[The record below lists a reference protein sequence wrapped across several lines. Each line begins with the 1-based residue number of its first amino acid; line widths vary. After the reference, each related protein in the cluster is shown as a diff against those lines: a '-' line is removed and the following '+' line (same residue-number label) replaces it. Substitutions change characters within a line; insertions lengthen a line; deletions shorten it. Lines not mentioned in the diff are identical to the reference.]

1 MTLTTLVN
9 VIITNNVKRM
19 RLNITKKVGGEL
31 MDNPKQIEIQFH
43 KDMLGIYERAKKIG
57 YNASRFKQMVAN
69 QGGYAVAKKFIQ
81 SNTPSEGFISLWE
94 LGSMDLTVEA
104 LILKDVY
111 STLFSLEE
119 RRIVADRLKE
129 YGYEVPL
136 LQNPNDDEAVNTWIF
151 QGNPNVFDI
160 DNYVQDNKFI
170 WWSIRQ
176 EHFADEFNIND
187 TVFLWRSDG
196 GKKGTGGVLAKCRV
210 VSLPVDRTDD
220 SNSQDYWNNDD
231 WSNSYLAIKLEVQ
244 EVNLREGFIS
254 RISLLEHSVLKD
266 LLIHRLRQQT
276 NYLLSH
282 EHATELDKMWTLS
295 NNKSQVE
302 IDIEAELAE
311 EDDFYTDGAVKYF
324 YGKRYERNPI
334 NREKAIE
341 IHGLN
346 CVCCGF
352 NFEKVYGERG
362 KDFIEVHHVKPLS
375 TIKEDV
381 IINPETDL
389 VPICSNCHRMIHRE
403 KDNVLTVEELRL
415 FLAEHKTVKS

>member
-1 MTLTTLVN
+1 
-9 VIITNNVKRM
+9 M
-19 RLNITKKVGGEL
+19 REKL
-31 MDNPKQIEIQFH
+31 MDTQKQLEIQFH
-43 KDMLGIYERAKKIG
+43 KDMLSIYEKAKKIG

-69 QGGYAVAKKFIQ
+69 QGGYSVAKKFIQ

-94 LGSMDLTVEA
+94 LESLDLTVEA
-104 LILKDVY
+104 LILEEEY
-111 STLFSLEE
+111 IPLFSLEE

-136 LQNPNDDEAVNTWIF
+136 LQKPNDDEAINTWIF

-187 TVFLWRSDG
+187 TVFLWKSDG
-196 GKKGTGGVLAKCRV
+196 GKKGTGGILAKCKV
-210 VSLPVDRTDD
+210 VSLPVNRTDD
-220 SNSQDYWNNDD
+220 SSSEEYWHTDD

-244 EVNLREGFIS
+244 EAKLSEGFIS
-254 RISLLEHSVLKD
+254 RVSLLEHPILKD

-282 EHATELDKMWTLS
+282 EHGTELDKMWSLS
-295 NNKSQVE
+295 KNKSQIE

-311 EDDFYTDGAVKYF
+311 EDEFYTDGAVKDY
-324 YGKRYERNPI
+324 YGKRYERNPV

-352 NFEKVYGERG
+352 NFEEVYGERG
-362 KDFIEVHHVKPLS
+362 KDFIEVHHIKPLS
-375 TIKEDV
+375 TSKGEV
-381 IINPETDL
+381 VINPVTDL
-389 VPICSNCHRMIHRE
+389 VSICSNCHRMIHRR

-415 FLAEHKTVKS
+415 LLHNKKVLK

>member
-1 MTLTTLVN
+1 MV
-9 VIITNNVKRM
+9 
-19 RLNITKKVGGEL
+19 
-31 MDNPKQIEIQFH
+31 NPKQIEIQFH
-43 KDMLGIYERAKKIG
+43 KDMLSIYEKAKKIG

-69 QGGYAVAKKFIQ
+69 QGGYSVAKKFIQ

-94 LGSMDLTVEA
+94 LGSLDLTVEA
-104 LILKDVY
+104 LILKEEY
-111 STLFSLEE
+111 ISLFSLEE

-129 YGYEVPL
+129 YGYEVSL
-136 LQNPNDDEAVNTWIF
+136 IQNPIDDETINTWIF

-187 TVFLWRSDG
+187 TVFLWKSDG
-196 GKKGTGGVLAKCRV
+196 GKKGTGGVLAKCKV
-210 VSLPVDRTDD
+210 VSLPVNRTDD
-220 SNSQDYWNNDD
+220 SSSEEYWHTDD

-244 EVNLREGFIS
+244 EVKLSEGFIS
-254 RISLLEHSVLKD
+254 RVSLLEHPILKD

-282 EHATELDKMWTLS
+282 EHGTELDKMWSLS
-295 NNKSQVE
+295 NNKSQFE

-311 EDDFYTDGAVKYF
+311 DDDFYSDGAVKTY
-324 YGKRYERNPI
+324 YGKRYERNPV

-352 NFEKVYGERG
+352 NFEEVYGERG
-362 KDFIEVHHVKPLS
+362 KDFIEVHHINPLS
-375 TIKEDV
+375 TIKGEMN
-381 IINPETDL
+381 INPETDL
-389 VPICSNCHRMIHRE
+389 VPVCSNCHRMIHRR
-403 KDNVLTVEELRL
+403 KDNVITVMELKL
-415 FLAEHKTVKS
+415 IIESHNKVITNN

>member
-1 MTLTTLVN
+1 M
-9 VIITNNVKRM
+9 M
-19 RLNITKKVGGEL
+19 RKSAIQDL
-31 MDNPKQIEIQFH
+31 EIQFH
-43 KDMLGIYERAKKIG
+43 KDMLNIYENAKKIG
-57 YNASRFKQMVAN
+57 YNASRFRQMVAN
-69 QGGYAVAKKFIQ
+69 QGGLTVAKKFIQ

-94 LGSMDLTVEA
+94 LGSLDLTVEA
-104 LILKDVY
+104 LILKEEY
-111 STLFSLEE
+111 ISLFSLEE

-136 LQNPNDDEAVNTWIF
+136 LQNPNDDEATINTWIF

-187 TVFLWRSDG
+187 TVFLWKSDG
-196 GKKGTGGVLAKCRV
+196 GKKGTGGVLAKCKV
-210 VSLPVDRTDD
+210 VSLPVNRTDD
-220 SNSQDYWNNDD
+220 SSSEEYWHTDD
-231 WSNSYLAIKLEVQ
+231 WSNSYLAIKLVVQ
-244 EVNLREGFIS
+244 EVKLSEGFIS
-254 RISLLEHSVLKD
+254 RVSLLEHPILKD

-282 EHATELDKMWTLS
+282 EHGTELDKIWSLS
-295 NNKSQVE
+295 KNKSQVE

-311 EDDFYTDGAVKYF
+311 EDDFYTDGAVKNYF
-324 YGKRYERNPI
+324 GKRYERNPA

-352 NFEKVYGERG
+352 NFEEVYGERG
-362 KDFIEVHHVKPLS
+362 KDFIEVHHIKPLS
-375 TIKEDV
+375 TIKEQV
-381 IINPETDL
+381 VINPVTDL
-389 VPICSNCHRMIHRE
+389 VPICSNCHRMIHRR

-415 FLAEHKTVKS
+415 LLNIHKAVKF